1 MALRQSFRLHRH
13 EKEHNTKNDGMP
25 YFVLCHIQ
33 TEKKLF
39 KIHLIFKHVGTNC
52 INF

>member
-1 MALRQSFRLHRH
+1 MDLRQSFRLHRH

-39 KIHLIFKHVGTNC
+39 KIHLILRLFGTKC
-52 INF
+52 MNF